1 MKATRRYVPL
11 WAVQFLVG
19 ILLVLFAV
27 ALFAAL
33 VGAAIRGPTDFFDQL
48 GKTVARVA
56 PQPEADLRD
65 DAALR
70 AVIRAMPDGELRVGS
85 LIEEQDRVV
94 FTITADRAAVRAA
107 IKPGDELRIGRD
119 GQVEVVPT
127 GFPGVVDRLQ
137 RAVEELR
144 QRFFGP

>member
-1 MKATRRYVPL
+1 MPL